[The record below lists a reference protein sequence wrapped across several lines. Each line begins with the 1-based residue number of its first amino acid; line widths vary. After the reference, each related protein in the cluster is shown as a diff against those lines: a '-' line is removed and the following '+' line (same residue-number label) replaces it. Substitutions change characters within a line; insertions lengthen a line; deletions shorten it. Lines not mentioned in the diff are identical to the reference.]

1 MKRWY
6 VLQVYPG
13 YEERVKT
20 EIEKLIERKGLEEF
34 FGRLLVPS
42 AKLKPL
48 FDSVAGNSL
57 QEQQLFPG
65 YILVEM
71 ELVPQAMSLVLG
83 SPRVVKFLGGDNP
96 MPMSTKEI
104 NRIDS
109 QVKGEIA
116 VGPEKEDFVI
126 GQSVEVVDGTCP
138 FTGFVGVVDRV
149 DHDNERL
156 TIMVSIF
163 GRMTPVELGFNQVK

>member
-13 YEERVKT
+13 YEERVKK
-20 EIEKLIERKGLEEF
+20 EIQNLIERKGFGEL

-48 FDSVAGNSL
+48 FDSVAGASL

-65 YILVEM
+65 YILIEM
-71 ELVPQAMSLVLG
+71 ELVPQAMGLVLA
-83 SPRVVKFLGGDNP
+83 SPRVVRFLGGDHP
-96 MPMSTKEI
+96 MPMSTQEI

-116 VGPEKEDFVI
+116 VGPEKEDFVV
-126 GQSVEVVDGTCP
+126 GQSVEVIDNSCP
-138 FTGFVGVVDRV
+138 FTGFVGVIDRV
-149 DHDNERL
+149 DRDSERL
-156 TIMVSIF
+156 TVMVSIF
-163 GRMTPVELGFNQVK
+163 GRMTPVELGFHQ

>member
-13 YEERVKT
+13 YEERIKK
-20 EIEKLIERKGLEEF
+20 EIENLIVRKGLEEF

-48 FDSVAGNSL
+48 FDSVAGNAA
-57 QEQQLFPG
+57 QDQQLFPG
-65 YILVEM
+65 YILIEM
-71 ELVPQAMSLVLG
+71 ELAPQAMGLVLG
-83 SPRVVKFLGGDNP
+83 SPKVVKFLGGDHP

-116 VGPEKEDFVI
+116 VGPEKEEFVV
-126 GQSVEVVDGTCP
+126 GQSVEVIDSSCP
-138 FTGFVGVVDRV
+138 FTGFVGVIDKVDS
-149 DHDNERL
+149 DSERL
-156 TIMVSIF
+156 TVMVSIF
-163 GRMTPVELGFNQVK
+163 GRMTPVELGFHQVK